1 MKTKSSEVPIDTL
14 ALRFNFISSNL
25 NGLLGKVLTFI
36 DATYSDEVQ
45 RKAAKDIIKND
56 IFAKT
61 HDWFD
66 EVCHTDLSNREPYGQ
81 WGRPFPEDTVEI
93 K

>member
-1 MKTKSSEVPIDTL
+1 MSFSVAKLRAMSIKNQLMVVGLGKSYKSS
-14 ALRFNFISSNL
+14 
-25 NGLLGKVLTFI
+25 
-36 DATYSDEVQ
+36 
-45 RKAAKDIIKND
+45 KND